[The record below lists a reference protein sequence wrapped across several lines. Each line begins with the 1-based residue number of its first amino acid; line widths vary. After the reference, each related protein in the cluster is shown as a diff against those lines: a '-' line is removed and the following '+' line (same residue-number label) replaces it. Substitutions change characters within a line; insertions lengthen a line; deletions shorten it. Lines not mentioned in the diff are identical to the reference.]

1 MENLLKVK
9 TSDNRRPI
17 FTLKT
22 NKRLVCLLDTG
33 ADLCV
38 FTRGKERLLQNFPEA
53 TLVKDVK
60 AAISGFGKGVD
71 IVDVYKVPEI
81 IFQDSWDANI
91 SIGFKNVIIA
101 CCEKD
106 LKVQLILGAP
116 LFCKI
121 NYKIVNED
129 IAGKQIWFEYNRD
142 EQFVVPV
149 LSEKDNSMLESISVF
164 TDSNSSG

>member
-1 MENLLKVK
+1 MENLLKVR
-9 TSDNRRPI
+9 TSDNTRPI

-22 NKRLVCLLDTG
+22 NRRLVCLLDTG

-38 FTRGKERLLQNFPEA
+38 FTRGKYRLLQNFPDA
-53 TLVKDVK
+53 ILVKDIK

-81 IFQDSWDANI
+81 VFNDSYDSGRTI
-91 SIGFKNVIIA
+91 KFKNVLIA

-116 LFCKI
+116 LFGKL

-129 IAGKQIWFEYNRD
+129 VNGKQVWFEYNRD
-142 EQFVVPV
+142 EQYIVPV
-149 LSEKDNSMLESISVF
+149 LNDKDKYMLESISVF
-164 TDSNSSG
+164 TNANSG